1 MIPTLEETPVQ
12 VAGAMTS
19 AWESQERLLREG
31 DTELRLENWVGI
43 HQEDRLGQAG
53 SQPFMG
59 TESRTGENGEVAFN
73 LELWCAGYFHIN
85 FLIYSP
91 QQLRKGTI
99 IIPIFQ
105 PKKLRVRACLARDR
119 AKIWAQ
125 VLLILKSKLFLF
137 FFFSFHRW

>member
-1 MIPTLEETPVQ
+1 
-12 VAGAMTS
+12 
-19 AWESQERLLREG
+19 
-31 DTELRLENWVGI
+31 
-43 HQEDRLGQAG
+43 
-53 SQPFMG
+53 MG
-59 TESRTGENGEVAFN
+59 TESRTGEKGKVAFN

-105 PKKLRVRACLARDR
+105 PKKLSVRACLARER

-125 VLLILKSKLFLF
+125 VLLILKSKLCLSFFFLLLFPQMVAGFYTPREGKPSEGLVLF
-137 FFFSFHRW
+137 FSSDFSW